1 MQALLINQEPNLPIT
16 KEHIEMLD
24 YRLHYPNLVPEERLR
39 GVRDHAEVA
48 NRGVRRIF
56 RIASSRPAGREMGR
70 R

>member
-1 MQALLINQEPNLPIT
+1 
-16 KEHIEMLD
+16 MLD
-24 YRLHYPNLVPEERLR
+24 YRLHYPNLVQEDRLR
-39 GVRDHAEVA
+39 GVRDHADVA

>member
-1 MQALLINQEPNLPIT
+1 
-16 KEHIEMLD
+16 MLD
-24 YRLHYPNLVPEERLR
+24 YRLHYPTLVPEERPR
-39 GVRDHAEVA
+39 GVRDHGQIA